1 MLGVLGGDL
10 VHSPNPAHTVELR
23 LIASYLSQITVSVDK
38 SSTSLIYLSGGGGN
52 DTTVTVVMC
61 DA

>member
-38 SSTSLIYLSGGGGN
+38 SSTSLIYLSGEGG
-52 DTTVTVVMC
+52 MIRP
-61 DA
+61 